1 MLSNKYASDEKT
13 ALAAYKKILLIKNE
27 IVNALN
33 GFFSNTVKT
42 LGIPKHNPSD
52 AVSDNVSDPALK
64 AIFFVNL
71 RVYFY
76 LSSNIVNLQLCQRV
90 SKVTSYTFKQKIRF

>member
-13 ALAAYKKILLIKNE
+13 ALAAYKKILLTKNE

-52 AVSDNVSDPALK
+52 AVSDVSDPALK
-64 AIFFVNL
+64 AIFIANL